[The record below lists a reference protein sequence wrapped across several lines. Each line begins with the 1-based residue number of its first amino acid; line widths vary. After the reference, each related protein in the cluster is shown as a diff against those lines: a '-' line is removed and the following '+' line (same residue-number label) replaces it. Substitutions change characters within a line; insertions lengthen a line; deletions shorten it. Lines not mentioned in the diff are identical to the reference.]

1 MTLTQI
7 LLAHTKAHT
16 AVGHFNISNLEMLR
30 AILEAAKETGSPV
43 MIGTSEGEAEYLG
56 RKEMVALVQA
66 YRKDWGVEAVL
77 NADHHKSVEAAK
89 AAIDAGYQSI
99 HIDLSKLPFEE
110 NVAGTRAV
118 VEYAHAKD
126 IHISV
131 EGELGVLATDSS
143 KVYEGEIIV
152 RPEDLTSPE
161 QAAEFVERTG
171 VNRFAPA
178 VGNFH
183 GMAAHTKKQLDF
195 ERIEAIRKI
204 VPEEVAIVLHGG
216 SGTSDDQLQ
225 EAIRRGVANIHI
237 STELRVAYSGAL
249 RKFLADNP
257 EETTPYKMFPS
268 VIQAVRTVVL
278 ERVQLFIDAN

>member
-7 LLAHTKAHT
+7 LFVHTKEHR

-30 AILEAAKETGSPV
+30 AILEAAKEMGSLV

-56 RKEMVALVQA
+56 RKQIVALIEA
-66 YRKDWGVEAVL
+66 YCEDWGVEAIL

-110 NVAGTRAV
+110 NIAGMHAV

-131 EGELGVLATDSS
+131 DGELGVLATDSS
-143 KVYEGEIIV
+143 KVYEGEIVV
-152 RPEDLTSPE
+152 RPEDLTGPE

-183 GMAAHTKKQLDF
+183 GMATHTKKQLDF
-195 ERIEAIRKI
+195 DRIEATRKI
-204 VPEEVAIVLHGG
+204 LPEEVAIVLHGG

-225 EAIRRGVANIHI
+225 EAIKRGVANIHI
-237 STELRVAYSGAL
+237 STELRVAYSSAL

-268 VIQAVRTVVL
+268 VIHAVRTVVL
-278 ERVQLFIDAN
+278 ERVQLFTDTN